1 MNIFKT
7 DKSLQRPCELRRWIL
22 KGIIPSIWNSPYRRW
37 RSAMSEA
44 EIVYTSNEVYSR
56 LGVSGSTLRKY
67 SDVLEREGYDVR
79 KNSRGRR
86 EYTEF
91 DVVLIEQLVELS
103 KQDGMT
109 LEKAAKMIAKQFGI
123 ANKKEESQGTDPVP
137 YQMQY
142 QFQQQYSAM
151 IEEIN
156 KVQQANLL
164 EMEKR
169 LSDRIDQKNELIEED
184 IKERNRLIMEDMK
197 DRKEREE
204 RIEKRLELRDDNL
217 MKMVREIQEA
227 KRTIVS
233 AQEEIAAAKK
243 KSWWKFWK

>member
-1 MNIFKT
+1 
-7 DKSLQRPCELRRWIL
+7 
-22 KGIIPSIWNSPYRRW
+22 
-37 RSAMSEA
+37 MSEA
-44 EIVYTSNEVYSR
+44 EIVYTSSEVYSR
-56 LGVSGSTLRKY
+56 LGVKGSTLRKY
-67 SDVLEREGYDVR
+67 SDVLEREGYGVR
-79 KNSRGRR
+79 KDSRGRR

-123 ANKKEESQGTDPVP
+123 ANKKEESQGSDPVP

-156 KVQQANLL
+156 KLQQANLL

-169 LSDRIDQKNELIEED
+169 LGDRIDQKNKLIEED
-184 IKERNRLIMEDMK
+184 IKERNRLIEEDIKERNRLIKEDMK

-233 AQEEIAAAKK
+233 AQKEIAAASLKK
-243 KSWWKFWK
+243 KSWWMFWK

>member
-1 MNIFKT
+1 
-7 DKSLQRPCELRRWIL
+7 
-22 KGIIPSIWNSPYRRW
+22 
-37 RSAMSEA
+37 MSEA
-44 EIVYTSNEVYSR
+44 EIVYTSSEVYSR
-56 LGVSGSTLRKY
+56 LGVKGSTLRKY
-67 SDVLEREGYDVR
+67 SDVLEREGYGVR
-79 KNSRGRR
+79 KDSRGRR

-123 ANKKEESQGTDPVP
+123 ANKKEEPQGSDPVP
-137 YQMQY
+137 YQMHY

-151 IEEIN
+151 VEEIN
-156 KVQQANLL
+156 KLQQANLL

-169 LSDRIDQKNELIEED
+169 LGDRIDQKNKLIEED
-184 IKERNRLIMEDMK
+184 IKERNRLIEEDIKERNKLIEEDIKERNRLIEEDIKERNRLIKEDMK

-233 AQEEIAAAKK
+233 AQKEIAAASLKK
-243 KSWWKFWK
+243 KSWWMFWK

>member
-1 MNIFKT
+1 MA
-7 DKSLQRPCELRRWIL
+7 E
-22 KGIIPSIWNSPYRRW
+22 
-37 RSAMSEA
+37 M
-44 EIVYTSNEVYSR
+44 EIVYTANEVYNR

-67 SDVLEREGYDVR
+67 SDILEREGYDAK

-91 DVVLIEQLVELS
+91 DVLLIEKLIEVS

-123 ANKKEESQGTDPVP
+123 NNKKEESQGSDPVP

-151 IEEIN
+151 VEEIN

-169 LSDRIDQKNELIEED
+169 LGDRIDQKNKLIEED
-184 IKERNRLIMEDMK
+184 IKERNKLIMEDMK
-197 DRKEREE
+197 DWKEREE

-233 AQEEIAAAKK
+233 AQEEIAAAKR
-243 KSWWKFWK
+243 KSWWEFWK

>member
-1 MNIFKT
+1 M
-7 DKSLQRPCELRRWIL
+7 SHLV
-22 KGIIPSIWNSPYRRW
+22 WNSSYRRW

-44 EIVYTSNEVYSR
+44 EIVYTSSEVYSR

-123 ANKKEESQGTDPVP
+123 HNKKEESQGADPVP
-137 YQMQY
+137 YQIQY

-156 KVQQANLL
+156 KVQQTNLL

-169 LSDRIDQKNELIEED
+169 IGDRIDRNNKLIEED
-184 IKERNRLIMEDMK
+184 INERNKLIMEDMK
-197 DRKEREE
+197 GRKEHEE

-217 MKMVREIQEA
+217 MKMVREIQDA
-227 KRTIVS
+227 KRTIVL
-233 AQEEIAAAKK
+233 AQEEIAAAKR

>member
-1 MNIFKT
+1 
-7 DKSLQRPCELRRWIL
+7 
-22 KGIIPSIWNSPYRRW
+22 
-37 RSAMSEA
+37 MSEA
-44 EIVYTSNEVYSR
+44 EIVYTSSEVYSR

-79 KNSRGRR
+79 KDSRGRR

-123 ANKKEESQGTDPVP
+123 ANKKEESQGTNLVP

-169 LSDRIDQKNELIEED
+169 LSDRIDQRNTLIEED
-184 IKERNRLIMEDMK
+184 MR

-233 AQEEIAAAKK
+233 AQEEIAAAKR
-243 KSWWKFWK
+243 KSWWNFWK

>member
-1 MNIFKT
+1 
-7 DKSLQRPCELRRWIL
+7 
-22 KGIIPSIWNSPYRRW
+22 
-37 RSAMSEA
+37 MSEA
-44 EIVYTSNEVYSR
+44 EIVYTSSEVYSR

-91 DVVLIEQLVELS
+91 DIVLIEQLVELS

-123 ANKKEESQGTDPVP
+123 ANKKEESQGTNPVP

-156 KVQQANLL
+156 KVQQANLI

-169 LSDRIDQKNELIEED
+169 LSDRIDQRNTLIEENM
-184 IKERNRLIMEDMK
+184 R

-217 MKMVREIQEA
+217 MKMVREIQDA

-233 AQEEIAAAKK
+233 AQEEIAAAQKK
-243 KSWWKFWK
+243 TWWKFWK

>member
-1 MNIFKT
+1 MA
-7 DKSLQRPCELRRWIL
+7 E
-22 KGIIPSIWNSPYRRW
+22 
-37 RSAMSEA
+37 M
-44 EIVYTSNEVYSR
+44 EIVYTANKVYGR

-67 SDVLEREGYDVR
+67 SDVLEREGYEVK

-91 DVVLIEQLVELS
+91 DVLLIEQLVELS

-109 LEKAAKMIAKQFGI
+109 LERAAKTIAKQFGI
-123 ANKKEESQGTDPVP
+123 DNKKEEPQGADPIP

-151 IEEIN
+151 IEEVN
-156 KVQQANLL
+156 KVQQVNLL

-169 LSDRIDQKNELIEED
+169 LGDRIDHRNKLIEED
-184 IKERNRLIMEDMK
+184 IKERNKLIKEDMK

-204 RIEKRLELRDDNL
+204 RIEKRLELRDENL
-217 MKMVREIQEA
+217 MKMVREIQDA

-243 KSWWKFWK
+243 KSWWEFWK

>member
-1 MNIFKT
+1 MDVYNSDKT
-7 DKSLQRPCELRRWIL
+7 LQRLCELRRWIL
-22 KGIIPSIWNSPYRRW
+22 RGINPLIWNSPYRRW

-44 EIVYTSNEVYSR
+44 EIVYTSSEVYSR
-56 LGVSGSTLRKY
+56 LGVSSSTLRKY
-67 SDVLEREGYDVR
+67 SDVFEREGYDVR

-109 LEKAAKMIAKQFGI
+109 LEKAAKMIAKQFRI
-123 ANKKEESQGTDPVP
+123 ANKKEESQGSDSVP

-169 LSDRIDQKNELIEED
+169 LGERIDQKNKLIEED
-184 IKERNRLIMEDMK
+184 IKERNKLIKEDMK

-204 RIEKRLELRDDNL
+204 RIEKRLEPRDDNL
-217 MKMVREIQEA
+217 MKMVREIQDA
-227 KRTIVS
+227 KRAIVS

-243 KSWWKFWK
+243 KSWWKFWD

>member
-1 MNIFKT
+1 M
-7 DKSLQRPCELRRWIL
+7 SPLV
-22 KGIIPSIWNSPYRRW
+22 WNSPYRRW

-56 LGVSGSTLRKY
+56 LGVIGSTLRKY

-123 ANKKEESQGTDPVP
+123 DNKKEESQESDPVP

-142 QFQQQYSAM
+142 QFQRQYSAM
-151 IEEIN
+151 IDEIN

-169 LSDRIDQKNELIEED
+169 LGNRIDQKNKLIEED
-184 IKERNRLIMEDMK
+184 IKERNKLIKEDMK
-197 DRKEREE
+197 DRKEHEE
-204 RIEKRLELRDDNL
+204 RIEKRFELRDDNL

-233 AQEEIAAAKK
+233 AQEEIAAAKR

>member
-1 MNIFKT
+1 MNP
-7 DKSLQRPCELRRWIL
+7 L
-22 KGIIPSIWNSPYRRW
+22 IWNSPYRRW

-44 EIVYTSNEVYSR
+44 EIVYTSSEVYSR
-56 LGVSGSTLRKY
+56 LGVKGSTLRKY
-67 SDVLEREGYDVR
+67 SDVLEREGYGVR
-79 KNSRGRR
+79 KDSRGRR

-123 ANKKEESQGTDPVP
+123 ANKKEESQGSDPVP

-156 KVQQANLL
+156 KLQQANLL

-169 LSDRIDQKNELIEED
+169 LGDRIDQKNKLIEED
-184 IKERNRLIMEDMK
+184 IKERNRLIEEDIKERNRLIKEDMK

-233 AQEEIAAAKK
+233 AQKEIAAASLKK
-243 KSWWKFWK
+243 KSWWMFWK

>member
-1 MNIFKT
+1 
-7 DKSLQRPCELRRWIL
+7 
-22 KGIIPSIWNSPYRRW
+22 
-37 RSAMSEA
+37 MSEA
-44 EIVYTSNEVYSR
+44 EIVYTSSEVYSR
-56 LGVSGSTLRKY
+56 LGVKGSTLRKY

-79 KNSRGRR
+79 KDSRGRR

-91 DVVLIEQLVELS
+91 DVVLIQQLVELS

-123 ANKKEESQGTDPVP
+123 ANKKEESQGSDLVP

-156 KVQQANLL
+156 KLQQANLL

-169 LSDRIDQKNELIEED
+169 LGDRIEED
-184 IKERNRLIMEDMK
+184 IKERNRLIKEDMK

-233 AQEEIAAAKK
+233 AQKEIAAVSLKK
-243 KSWWKFWK
+243 KSWWMFWK

>member
-1 MNIFKT
+1 MA
-7 DKSLQRPCELRRWIL
+7 E
-22 KGIIPSIWNSPYRRW
+22 
-37 RSAMSEA
+37 M
-44 EIVYTSNEVYSR
+44 EIVYTANEVYNR

-67 SDVLEREGYDVR
+67 SDILEREGYDAK

-86 EYTEF
+86 EYTDF
-91 DVVLIEQLVELS
+91 DVLLIEKLVELS

-123 ANKKEESQGTDPVP
+123 DNKKEESQGTDAIP
-137 YQMQY
+137 YQIQY

-169 LSDRIDQKNELIEED
+169 LGDRIDQRNKLIED
-184 IKERNRLIMEDMK
+184 DMK

-204 RIEKRLELRDDNL
+204 RIEKRLEQRDENL
-217 MKMVREIQEA
+217 MRVIREIQDA
-227 KRTIVS
+227 KSTIVS
-233 AQEEIAAAKK
+233 AQEEVAAARLKK
-243 KSWWKFWK
+243 KFSWRFWK

>member
-1 MNIFKT
+1 
-7 DKSLQRPCELRRWIL
+7 
-22 KGIIPSIWNSPYRRW
+22 
-37 RSAMSEA
+37 
-44 EIVYTSNEVYSR
+44 
-56 LGVSGSTLRKY
+56 
-67 SDVLEREGYDVR
+67 
-79 KNSRGRR
+79 
-86 EYTEF
+86 
-91 DVVLIEQLVELS
+91 
-103 KQDGMT
+103 
-109 LEKAAKMIAKQFGI
+109 
-123 ANKKEESQGTDPVP
+123 
-137 YQMQY
+137 MQY

-169 LSDRIDQKNELIEED
+169 LSNRIDQKNELIEED

-233 AQEEIAAAKK
+233 AQEEIAAKR

>member
-1 MNIFKT
+1 
-7 DKSLQRPCELRRWIL
+7 
-22 KGIIPSIWNSPYRRW
+22 
-37 RSAMSEA
+37 MSDA

-56 LGVSGSTLRKY
+56 LGVKGSTLRKY

-79 KNSRGRR
+79 KDSRGRR

-123 ANKKEESQGTDPVP
+123 ANKKEESLVP

-156 KVQQANLL
+156 KVQLASLL

-169 LSDRIDQKNELIEED
+169 LGDRIDQKNKLFEED
-184 IKERNRLIMEDMK
+184 IIERNKLIREDMK

-204 RIEKRLELRDDNL
+204 MIEKRLELRDDNL
-217 MKMVREIQEA
+217 MKMFREIQEA

-243 KSWWKFWK
+243 KAWWKFWK

>member
-1 MNIFKT
+1 
-7 DKSLQRPCELRRWIL
+7 
-22 KGIIPSIWNSPYRRW
+22 
-37 RSAMSEA
+37 MSEA
-44 EIVYTSNEVYSR
+44 EVIYTSSEVYSR

-86 EYTEF
+86 EYSEF

-123 ANKKEESQGTDPVP
+123 ANKKEESQDTDPVP

-151 IEEIN
+151 VEEIN
-156 KVQQANLL
+156 KVQQANLI

-169 LSDRIDQKNELIEED
+169 LSDRIDQRNTLIEED
-184 IKERNRLIMEDMK
+184 MR

-204 RIEKRLELRDDNL
+204 RIEKRLELRNDNL
-217 MKMVREIQEA
+217 MKMVREIQDA

-233 AQEEIAAAKK
+233 AQEEIAAAQKK
-243 KSWWKFWK
+243 TWWKFWK

>member
-1 MNIFKT
+1 
-7 DKSLQRPCELRRWIL
+7 
-22 KGIIPSIWNSPYRRW
+22 
-37 RSAMSEA
+37 MSEA
-44 EIVYTSNEVYSR
+44 EVVFTSSEVY
-56 LGVSGSTLRKY
+56 
-67 SDVLEREGYDVR
+67 
-79 KNSRGRR
+79 SRGRR

-91 DVVLIEQLVELS
+91 DIVLIEQLVELS

-123 ANKKEESQGTDPVP
+123 ANKKEESQDTDPVP

-142 QFQQQYSAM
+142 QFQQQYSARV
-151 IEEIN
+151 EEIN
-156 KVQQANLL
+156 KVQQANLI

-169 LSDRIDQKNELIEED
+169 LSDRIDQRNTLIEED
-184 IKERNRLIMEDMK
+184 MR

-217 MKMVREIQEA
+217 MKMVREIQDA

-233 AQEEIAAAKK
+233 AQEEIAAAQKK
-243 KSWWKFWK
+243 TWWKFWK

>member
-1 MNIFKT
+1 
-7 DKSLQRPCELRRWIL
+7 
-22 KGIIPSIWNSPYRRW
+22 
-37 RSAMSEA
+37 MSEA
-44 EIVYTSNEVYSR
+44 EIVYTSSDVYSR

-86 EYTEF
+86 EYTDF

-123 ANKKEESQGTDPVP
+123 ANKKEEFQDTNPVP

-151 IEEIN
+151 VEEIN
-156 KVQQANLL
+156 KVQQANLI

-169 LSDRIDQKNELIEED
+169 LIDRIDQRNTLIEED
-184 IKERNRLIMEDMK
+184 MR

-227 KRTIVS
+227 KRTIVL
-233 AQEEIAAAKK
+233 AQEEIAAAKR

>member
-1 MNIFKT
+1 
-7 DKSLQRPCELRRWIL
+7 
-22 KGIIPSIWNSPYRRW
+22 
-37 RSAMSEA
+37 MSEA

-56 LGVSGSTLRKY
+56 LEVSSSTLRKY

-91 DVVLIEQLVELS
+91 DVVVIEQLVELS
-103 KQDGMT
+103 KQEGMT

-123 ANKKEESQGTDPVP
+123 DNKKEESQGADPVP

-151 IEEIN
+151 IKEIN

-164 EMEKR
+164 EMENR
-169 LSDRIDQKNELIEED
+169 LGNRIDQRNKLIAED
-184 IKERNRLIMEDMK
+184 IKERNKLLREDMK

-204 RIEKRLELRDDNL
+204 RIEKRLEIRDDNL
-217 MKMVREIQEA
+217 MKMVREIQDA
-227 KRTIVS
+227 KRTIVL
-233 AQEEIAAAKK
+233 AREEIAAVKK
-243 KSWWKFWK
+243 KSWWMFWK

>member
-1 MNIFKT
+1 M
-7 DKSLQRPCELRRWIL
+7 
-22 KGIIPSIWNSPYRRW
+22 IWNFPYRRW
-37 RSAMSEA
+37 RSAMSDT

-56 LGVSGSTLRKY
+56 LGISGSTLRKY
-67 SDVLEREGYDVR
+67 SDVLEREGFDVR
-79 KNSRGRR
+79 KNTRGRR

-91 DVVLIEQLVELS
+91 DVVLIEQLVALS

-123 ANKKEESQGTDPVP
+123 DNKKEESQGTDLVP

-169 LSDRIDQKNELIEED
+169 LGDRIDQRTKLIE
-184 IKERNRLIMEDMK
+184 EDMK
-197 DRKEREE
+197 DRKEREK

-217 MKMVREIQEA
+217 MKMVREIQDA

>member
-1 MNIFKT
+1 
-7 DKSLQRPCELRRWIL
+7 
-22 KGIIPSIWNSPYRRW
+22 
-37 RSAMSEA
+37 MSEV

-56 LGVSGSTLRKY
+56 LGVKGSTLRKY

-91 DVVLIEQLVELS
+91 DIVIIEQLVELS

-123 ANKKEESQGTDPVP
+123 SNKKEESLDTDPVP

-142 QFQQQYSAM
+142 QFQQQYSVM

-169 LSDRIDQKNELIEED
+169 LSNHIDQKNKLIEED
-184 IKERNRLIMEDMK
+184 IKERNKLIMEDMK

-227 KRTIVS
+227 KRTIVL

-243 KSWWKFWK
+243 KSWWKFW